1 MTVLV
6 LFLSLTYCECER
18 WGRGD
23 DPFGIPSKLYR
34 SQRRLDCLSN
44 DEGSIQITDSSI
56 EMLGSIMP
64 AIDFELKNIVI
75 IGAKRVVKLSTR
87 DVLVIFHEN
96 DIEERRWSTRSVS
109 VRGSSMLLT
118 IKLHRG
124 D

>member
-1 MTVLV
+1 
-6 LFLSLTYCECER
+6 
-18 WGRGD
+18 
-23 DPFGIPSKLYR
+23 
-34 SQRRLDCLSN
+34 
-44 DEGSIQITDSSI
+44 
-56 EMLGSIMP
+56 MLGSIMP